1 MKMITKIGVFLTLA
15 MTVLLLPSSA
25 FSQSEGGTLS
35 FGFNAGG
42 SKYWGDFTD
51 NQFWLAG
58 DVFFRYNMIPEL
70 SLTATVGLAQIRWK
84 NSPASLSKYPGY
96 FGDNAT
102 VGNPYP
108 FQVNNQ
114 PTIQEKSSARLSTYE
129 VTASWNLYPSE
140 KFVPYLFAGVGYLNF
155 EPQSGDTGYDGP
167 LPNNLKAAVYDKGVL
182 VFPVGIGFEFYI
194 AEGFV
199 VNAKAS
205 YRFSTSDYLDDLGG
219 KDENG
224 ALWDPAAADNGNDD
238 FMTFGA
244 GFSYYIL
251 GNNDW
256 DDDGLTNSKEREI
269 GTDPYNPDTDGDGL
283 KDGEE
288 VLTYLTNPLNA
299 DTDMD
304 GLKDGEEVFSYKTD
318 PLNADT
324 DNDGLKDGEEVLRYK
339 TNPLKIDTD
348 GDGLTD
354 GEEIIRHKTDPLK
367 ADTDADGLSDGDEIN
382 KHRTDPLKADTDNDG
397 LNDGDEVNRFKTD
410 PLKADTD
417 GDGLS
422 DGDEVN
428 KYKSDPLKVDTDDD
442 SLTDGDEVKNYRT
455 NPTNRDTDN
464 DKLTDGKEVKE
475 TRTDPLN
482 PDTDGD
488 KVIDGDDDCPHTPG
502 EKSTIPG
509 RNGCPLPPKIGT
521 KTDFPDI
528 LFIVNTDE
536 FNYEYPGTNS
546 SLVKLLDYIKQCP
559 GLQVIVE
566 GHASAEGDAK
576 RNQELSDMRAK
587 RVRSWLIDQ
596 GANPGTIKS
605 TIGYG
610 SRMQKIKEPT
620 GAALKKISAADLEA
634 IRKQNRRMTIEV
646 VRSCDYGK

>member
-1 MKMITKIGVFLTLA
+1 L
-15 MTVLLLPSSA
+15 
-25 FSQSEGGTLS
+25 
-35 FGFNAGG
+35 
-42 SKYWGDFTD
+42 
-51 NQFWLAG
+51 
-58 DVFFRYNMIPEL
+58 
-70 SLTATVGLAQIRWK
+70 
-84 NSPASLSKYPGY
+84 NS
-96 FGDNAT
+96 
-102 VGNPYP
+102 
-108 FQVNNQ
+108 
-114 PTIQEKSSARLSTYE
+114 
-129 VTASWNLYPSE
+129 
-140 KFVPYLFAGVGYLNF
+140 
-155 EPQSGDTGYDGP
+155 
-167 LPNNLKAAVYDKGVL
+167 
-182 VFPVGIGFEFYI
+182 
-194 AEGFV
+194 
-199 VNAKAS
+199 
-205 YRFSTSDYLDDLGG
+205 
-219 KDENG
+219 
-224 ALWDPAAADNGNDD
+224 
-238 FMTFGA
+238 
-244 GFSYYIL
+244 
-251 GNNDW
+251 
-256 DDDGLTNSKEREI
+256 
-269 GTDPYNPDTDGDGL
+269 
-283 KDGEE
+283 
-288 VLTYLTNPLNA
+288 
-299 DTDMD
+299 
-304 GLKDGEEVFSYKTD
+304 
-318 PLNADT
+318 
-324 DNDGLKDGEEVLRYK
+324 
-339 TNPLKIDTD
+339 
-348 GDGLTD
+348 
-354 GEEIIRHKTDPLK
+354 
-367 ADTDADGLSDGDEIN
+367 DTDADGLSDGDEVN
-382 KHRTDPLKADTDNDG
+382 KTNTEPLKADTDSDG
-397 LNDGDEVNRFKTD
+397 LNDGDEVNRYKTN
-410 PLKADTD
+410 PLKSDTD
-417 GDGLS
+417 GDTLT

-488 KVIDGDDDCPHTPG
+488 RVIDGDDDCPHTPG

-546 SLVKLLDYIKQCP
+546 SLIKLLDYIKQCP

-587 RVRSWLIDQ
+587 RVRTWLIDQ